1 MNTTENR
8 EKALDAFGP
17 ILIKKGYDWVDIN
30 DISAEIE
37 VEPEEM
43 KHAFASKALL
53 CESWMELTDERTKK
67 HHQELLSSGKPMR
80 DIVDIYFGEL
90 ESFMTEFG
98 FRGCPFTNTARA
110 IKNKSEPQI
119 EKRIKEH
126 KGEIRRFFLEVC
138 ERASFQSEVVGEAL
152 FLIYSGATTESA
164 NIHNLKPITAGRAAA
179 LSLFDLYK
187 AS

>member
-1 MNTTENR
+1 MNTENR

-17 ILIKKGYDWVDIN
+17 ILIKKGYEWVDIN
-30 DISAEIE
+30 EVAETIE

-43 KHAFASKALL
+43 KHAFSSKALL

-67 HHQELLSSGKPMR
+67 HHEELLASGKPMR
-80 DIVDIYFGEL
+80 DIVDGYFGEL
-90 ESFMTEFG
+90 ESFMKKFG

-110 IKNKSEPQI
+110 IRNQPEPQI
-119 EKRIKEH
+119 ERRIQEH

-138 ERASFQSEVVGEAL
+138 ERASFHSEVVGEAL

-164 NIHNLKPITAGRAAA
+164 NIHNLKPVTAGRTAA

-187 AS
+187 AN